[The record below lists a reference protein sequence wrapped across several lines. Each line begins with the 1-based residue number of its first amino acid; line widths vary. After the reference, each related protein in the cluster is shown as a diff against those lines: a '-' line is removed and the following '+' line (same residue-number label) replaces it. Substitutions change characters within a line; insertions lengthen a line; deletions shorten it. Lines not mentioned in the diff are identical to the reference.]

1 MAKNPITLD
10 SLPKVGEVLQAL
22 KTGHPMF
29 PVLNRS
35 GQLIGKISSNYLI
48 VLIEQRAWYKD
59 SFTRTQ
65 DVPSDDK
72 FNMESQ
78 EFTDALKEGTGVG
91 SLDYDIQR
99 NTKKRNYLQAD
110 RVTGNTK

>member
-1 MAKNPITLD
+1 
-10 SLPKVGEVLQAL
+10 
-22 KTGHPMF
+22 MF

-72 FNMESQ
+72 FNMES
-78 EFTDALKEGTGVG
+78 
-91 SLDYDIQR
+91 
-99 NTKKRNYLQAD
+99 
-110 RVTGNTK
+110 